1 MNVNYQKPNTGFRI
15 GISIAMVILM
25 LGIVIALNVFTTH
38 AITGQ
43 VKMMSDLN
51 MPMTNGISQM
61 HLIQQIQQRTFN
73 DALSYQKLRDI
84 KDYELAKGEFYSYNS
99 GFDYQI
105 EKLKSLTKIN
115 IDEPLDENT
124 NRYLNLLITNLKEI
138 DSLHSESVQ
147 MASQIFQSYENGKTK
162 EQNLVVDT
170 FENVQNQLSLK
181 EFLLND
187 EIQKFT
193 TNSELNVTDS
203 EQRTLTLQIV
213 IMISAGVISLA
224 SVYFLNQINKDLI
237 REVIR
242 KTRSLQRANKKL
254 RRLDSLKDD
263 FINIASHELKS
274 PLNPIYGFVELAQ
287 NGDIE
292 KDEAILG
299 ISKLVRQLEEVAN
312 RILDMSRID
321 KGRLQLSYEKF
332 DFSELIT
339 EIVTTYR
346 VSPNDKIK
354 IETDIEKG
362 IEVEADRVRIS
373 QVIRN
378 LLNNALKFT
387 SEGRILVTIHYDK
400 QRNSVDANISD
411 NGPGIHSDIL
421 PNLFNKFITK
431 GPSVEPWQG
440 NGLGL
445 YLCRG
450 IINAH
455 GGHISAYNNKTS
467 GATIRFTIP
476 ITRHEN
482 VKKLYQGMVN

>member
-115 IDEPLDENT
+115 IDEQLDENT

-138 DSLHSESVQ
+138 DALHSESVQ

-224 SVYFLNQINKDLI
+224 SVYFLNQINKDLT
-237 REVIR
+237 REVIK

-254 RRLDSLKDD
+254 RRLDSLKYD

>member
-38 AITGQ
+38 MITGQ
-43 VKMMSDLN
+43 VKIMSDFN
-51 MPMTNGISQM
+51 IPMTSGINQM
-61 HLIQQIQQRTFN
+61 YSIQQIQHFTFK
-73 DALSYQKLRDI
+73 DSLTYQKLSDI
-84 KDYELAKGEFYSYNS
+84 KNYELTKGEFYSYNNE
-99 GFDYQI
+99 FDYQI
-105 EKLKSLTKIN
+105 EKLKNLTKIN
-115 IDEPLDENT
+115 IDEQLDENT

-147 MASQIFQSYENGKTK
+147 MASQIFHSYDNDKTK
-162 EQNLVVDT
+162 KQNFMVDT
-170 FENVQNQLSLK
+170 FENEQNQLSLK
-181 EFLLND
+181 ELLLND
-187 EIQKFT
+187 EVQKFT
-193 TNSELNVTDS
+193 TNSKSDVIDS

-213 IMISAGVISLA
+213 IMISAGIISLA
-224 SVYFLNQINKDLI
+224 LVYFLNQINKDLT

-321 KGRLQLSYEKF
+321 KKRLQLSYEKF
-332 DFSELIT
+332 NFSELIM

-346 VSPNDKIK
+346 INLNDKIK

-362 IEVEADRVRIS
+362 IEVEADRIRIS

-387 SEGRILVTIHYDK
+387 SEGQILITTHYDK
-400 QRNSVDANISD
+400 QRNSVDVNISD
-411 NGPGIHSDIL
+411 DGSGIHSDIL

-431 GPSVEPWQG
+431 GPSMEPWQG

-450 IINAH
+450 IIDAH
-455 GGHISAYNNKTS
+455 GGYISAHNNKTS

-476 ITRHEN
+476 IIRHEN
-482 VKKLYQGMVN
+482 VKKVYQEIVN